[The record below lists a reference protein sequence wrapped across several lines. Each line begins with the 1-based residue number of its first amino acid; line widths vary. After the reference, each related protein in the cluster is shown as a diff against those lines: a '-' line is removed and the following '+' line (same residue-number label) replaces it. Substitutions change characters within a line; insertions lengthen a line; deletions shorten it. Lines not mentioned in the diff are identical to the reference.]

1 MNGATLALAV
11 AAGGFAAGDWWA
23 VSRGRHRLE
32 YVCKPA
38 ATLAL
43 LGTAASL
50 GGAPQPTQTWFVV
63 ALALCLVGDVFLML
77 PERPAGLDWF
87 VPGLGAFLLAHVAFT
102 IGLVTRGVTAERLLL
117 GAALVVVI
125 AGPLAARFVGALRR
139 AGQGRL
145 VAPVLAYLVAISAT
159 ATTAVG
165 AGNGWAIA
173 GAWLFVASDALIAET
188 RFVGARPGAPVVI
201 MITYYLALAGLVA
214 SLH

>member
-1 MNGATLALAV
+1 MNGATLALGL

-23 VSRGRHRLE
+23 VGRGRPCLE

-43 LGTAASL
+43 LGAAISL
-50 GGAPQPTQTWFVV
+50 QGAPQPTQTWFVV
-63 ALALCLVGDVFLML
+63 ALGLCLVGDVFLML
-77 PERPAGLDWF
+77 PEHPGGPDWF

-102 IGLVTRGVTAERLLL
+102 VGFVTRGVTAAGLAL

-125 AGPLAARFVGALRR
+125 AGPLAVRFVRALRR
-139 AGQGRL
+139 AGRREL
-145 VAPVLAYLVAISAT
+145 VGPVLAYLVAIGAT

-165 AGNGWAIA
+165 AGDGWGIA

-188 RFVGARPGAPVVI
+188 RFVGARRGAPVAI
-201 MITYYLALAGLVA
+201 MVTYYLALAGLVA